1 MSPIEVL
8 LCVGVLL
15 SLIILISIEQTVTS
29 IKRDIKGIKKTL
41 DKED

>member
-1 MSPIEVL
+1 MSPVEVL